1 MMGMAPTVAML
12 ITVIQEPVAADPLPP
27 LAQPTIVA
35 VAVAYFAVVAVI
47 GVWATRK
54 TRSAEDF
61 FVAGHG
67 IGLAALTLA
76 AMSATLSG
84 FAFIGGPG
92 LLYTVGL
99 GAMFIILPASLTNS
113 MGAWVLA
120 KRMRLLAEVRRM
132 ITVPDAIGARYRS
145 RGAQGLAAVAILIA
159 VVGYM
164 ATNILALGV
173 VIHAIFG
180 IGLGWGIWLGMGVVM
195 AYSAAGGILAG
206 IYADVFQ
213 GSLMAVASVLVF
225 LFVLDA
231 GGGMGGLSRSI
242 LAVDPEFLAP
252 WGHMTPIAALSFFFV
267 FGLGSLGQPHV
278 VHKFYML
285 RDPRKL
291 KWYPLLVTGAFI
303 LATLLFF
310 GVGVA
315 VKALVVEGEMA
326 PLANADEA
334 TPAFLLG
341 YTPIFLAAIVFSSV
355 AAAIMSTVNSFMN
368 IGAAALTH
376 DLPVA
381 LGRRVDNELL
391 WGRVSTIA
399 LSIAAA
405 ATAHLSGSLV
415 AFLGIFGWGL
425 FASTLVPALAI
436 GLNWEGATR
445 AGAIASIAT
454 GLIFTLLFETLAFF
468 GAYSFPTGL
477 TVAGGSLVLS
487 ILVFVVV
494 SVLTREDP
502 ATAIDDDVRLVM
514 EV

>member
-1 MMGMAPTVAML
+1 MSLAVAPLLQTQD
-12 ITVIQEPVAADPLPP
+12 TLPP
-27 LAQPTIVA
+27 LSQPTIIA
-35 VAVAYFAVVAVI
+35 VAVVYFAVVAAI
-47 GVWATRK
+47 GVWATRR

-132 ITVPDAIGARYRS
+132 ITVPDAIGARYDS
-145 RGAQGLAAVAILIA
+145 RAAQGLAGVSILIA
-159 VVGYM
+159 VIGYM

-180 IGLGWGIWLGMGVVM
+180 IGLGWSIWLGMGIVM

-225 LFVLDA
+225 VFVLEA
-231 GGGMGGLSRSI
+231 GGGMGGLSRAI
-242 LAVDPEFLAP
+242 MAADPEFLAP
-252 WGHMTPIAALSFFFV
+252 WGHMTPMAALSFFFV

-315 VKALVVEGEMA
+315 VKGLVVEGAMA
-326 PLANADEA
+326 PLSNPDEA
-334 TPAFLLG
+334 TPLFLLR
-341 YTPIFLAAIVFSSV
+341 YTPILLAAIVFSSV

-381 LGRRVDNELL
+381 LGRTVGNELF
-391 WGRVSTIA
+391 WGRVATVAI
-399 LSIAAA
+399 SIAAA
-405 ATAHLSGSLV
+405 ATAHLSGTLV

-436 GLNWEGATR
+436 GLNWPGATR
-445 AGAIASIAT
+445 AGAVASIAT
-454 GLIFTLLFETLAFF
+454 GLGFTLLFETLAYS
-468 GAYSFPTGL
+468 GALTFPEGL

-487 ILVFVVV
+487 ILVFLAV
-494 SVLTREDP
+494 SAATRRDP
-502 ATAIDDDVRLVM
+502 ATAIDLDVRLVM
-514 EV
+514 EA